1 MTAPKAKLA
10 GLALVAVLL
19 VPLTTASCLQV
30 WQLASAAHYSDQ
42 AAQWTAADPVLAQRT
57 GGFNASQIDEN
68 IQVLRPAAAQDNA
81 EAQFRLGLIM
91 HWFESRTDEGL
102 RLLTAAA
109 NQNHVPAQY
118 ELGKY
123 YSAIGWA
130 IPARDKV
137 KAYMWYSIA
146 ASRGHRCVGK
156 FRYNYAWGWMPQ
168 PPLTVPIYEQPMHA
182 KYERIP
188 CAAMERDE
196 IAEKMT
202 PAQISEAQKLAR
214 EWRPKK

>member
-1 MTAPKAKLA
+1 MTTPKAKFA

-30 WQLASAAHYSDQ
+30 VSWAHYSDQ
-42 AAQWTAADPVLAQRT
+42 AAQWTAADPVQARRT
-57 GGFNASQIDEN
+57 GGFNRFQVDEN

-81 EAQFRLGLIM
+81 EAQFRLGLIIQQYG
-91 HWFESRTDEGL
+91 FRTDEGL

-109 NQNHVPAQY
+109 NQNHVHAQY
-118 ELGKY
+118 ELGRY
-123 YSAIGWA
+123 YAALGLV
-130 IPARDKV
+130 IPVRDKV

-146 ASRGHRCVGK
+146 ASKGHRCVDK
-156 FRYNYAWGWMPQ
+156 FRGNYAWAWMPQ

-202 PAQISEAQKLAR
+202 SKQLAEAQNLAR
-214 EWRPKK
+214 EWKPKK

>member
-1 MTAPKAKLA
+1 MTTPKAKFA
-10 GLALVAVLL
+10 GLALVAVVL
-19 VPLTTASCLQV
+19 VPLTTASCFQV

-57 GGFNASQIDEN
+57 GGFNRFQVDDN

-81 EAQFRLGLIM
+81 EAQYRLGLILQSYG
-91 HWFESRTDEGL
+91 FQTDEGL

-109 NQNHVPAQY
+109 NQNYVHAQY
-118 ELGKY
+118 ELGRY
-123 YSAIGWA
+123 YAAIGLI
-130 IPARDKV
+130 IPVRDKV

-146 ASRGHRCVGK
+146 ASRGHRCVDK
-156 FRYNYAWGWMPQ
+156 FRGNDAWAWMPL
-168 PPLTVPIYEQPMHA
+168 PPLTVPIHEQPMHA

-196 IAEKMT
+196 IAGKMT

-214 EWRPKK
+214 EWKPK